1 MAVAM
6 PVMHA
11 KNCLLF
17 AETDQGFIM
26 AKIFKA
32 RTMTQNTNVDPA
44 EIAKFNDIAAR
55 WWDEN
60 GEFKPLHLLNPTRL
74 GYISDIAG
82 GVFGKAIVDVGC
94 GGGILAESLARSGA
108 QVTGIDMADD
118 ALAVARLHALE
129 TGVSISYQQSTAEG
143 FAASQ
148 AAAFDIVTCMEM
160 LEHVPEPASVIQA
173 CADLAKPGGLLFFS
187 TINKT
192 VKAYAMAIVGA
203 EYILRLVPRGT
214 HQFSKFIR
222 PSQLMRDIEQAG
234 LELVDATGLHFN
246 PLNNSFK
253 TGPGLDVNYFVVAR
267 KPE

>member
-1 MAVAM
+1 
-6 PVMHA
+6 
-11 KNCLLF
+11 
-17 AETDQGFIM
+17 
-26 AKIFKA
+26 
-32 RTMTQNTNVDPA
+32 MTQNINVDPA

-55 WWDEN
+55 WWDQD

-82 GVFGKAIVDVGC
+82 GVFGKRIVDVGC

-108 QVTGIDMADD
+108 EVTGIDMADD

-129 TGVSISYQQSTAEG
+129 TGVKLNYQQSTAED
-143 FAASQ
+143 FAISQ
-148 AAAFDIVTCMEM
+148 PAAFDIVTCMEM
-160 LEHVPEPASVIQA
+160 LEHVPEPASVVKA
-173 CADLAKPGGLLFFS
+173 CADLANPGGLLFFS

-203 EYILRLVPRGT
+203 EYILRLVPKGT
-214 HQFSKFIR
+214 HEFSKFIR

-246 PLNNSFK
+246 PVNNSFK

-267 KPE
+267 KPAES

>member
-1 MAVAM
+1 
-6 PVMHA
+6 
-11 KNCLLF
+11 
-17 AETDQGFIM
+17 
-26 AKIFKA
+26 
-32 RTMTQNTNVDPA
+32 MTQNINVDPA

-55 WWDEN
+55 WWDQD

-82 GVFGKAIVDVGC
+82 GVFGKSVVDVGC

-108 QVTGIDMADD
+108 EVTGIDMADD

-129 TGVSISYQQSTAEG
+129 TGVTLNYQQSTAED
-143 FAASQ
+143 FATSQ
-148 AAAFDIVTCMEM
+148 AATYDIVTCMEM
-160 LEHVPEPASVIQA
+160 LEHVPEPASVVKA

-267 KPE
+267 KPLN